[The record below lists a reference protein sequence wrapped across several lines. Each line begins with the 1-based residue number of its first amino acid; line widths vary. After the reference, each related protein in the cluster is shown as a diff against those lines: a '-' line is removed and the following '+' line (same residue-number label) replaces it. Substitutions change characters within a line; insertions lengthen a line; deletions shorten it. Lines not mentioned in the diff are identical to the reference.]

1 MPRNLHLTTSLTSVE
16 LARYT
21 ARLLENHFPDGVTSG
36 IDLRSDIDTAL
47 DRIEHCFSR
56 IHRKYY
62 RTDGVVSFDHLNSDH
77 MAAYLYFLGNTIWR
91 RTGDTALPTRLFYLN
106 KVMHGIDLYFS
117 VAMPEI
123 FLLVHPVGTVVG
135 AATYGDYLVLYQ
147 NCTLGA
153 DAGVYPTLGEGVIL
167 YSRTSVLGRSVVGDN
182 VVFAA
187 NSFLVNTDVPSDSLV
202 VGQFPSHRIRGN
214 STPVR
219 YRLFESPP
227 NGG

>member
-1 MPRNLHLTTSLTSVE
+1 M
-16 LARYT
+16 
-21 ARLLENHFPDGVTSG
+21 
-36 IDLRSDIDTAL
+36 
-47 DRIEHCFSR
+47 
-56 IHRKYY
+56 
-62 RTDGVVSFDHLNSDH
+62 
-77 MAAYLYFLGNTIWR
+77 
-91 RTGDTALPTRLFYLN
+91 
-106 KVMHGIDLYFS
+106 
-117 VAMPEI
+117 
-123 FLLVHPVGTVVG
+123 HPVGTVVG